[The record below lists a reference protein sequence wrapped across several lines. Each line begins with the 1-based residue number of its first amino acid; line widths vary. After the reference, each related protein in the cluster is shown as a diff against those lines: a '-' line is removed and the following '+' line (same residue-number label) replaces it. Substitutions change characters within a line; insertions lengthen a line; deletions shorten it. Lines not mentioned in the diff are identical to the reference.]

1 MKKEGKNFIKTE
13 ESLNRK
19 KENDSRKRKKMTNNK
34 KKNRKKYEMM
44 KCRIGQKKK
53 EKKASLGRIES
64 LRKNQK

>member
-44 KCRIGQKKK
+44 KCRIGQKKGK
-53 EKKASLGRIES
+53 ESKSWTH
-64 LRKNQK
+64 